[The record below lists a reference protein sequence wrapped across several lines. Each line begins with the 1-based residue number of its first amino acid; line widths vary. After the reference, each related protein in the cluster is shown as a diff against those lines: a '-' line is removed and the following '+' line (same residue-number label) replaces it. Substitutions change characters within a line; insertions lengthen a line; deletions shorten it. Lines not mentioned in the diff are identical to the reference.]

1 MRGRTKECTEIFS
14 IQDIVEKEKAREDVS
29 DELATLKEM
38 VAVLKQY
45 NTDLKKDENNII
57 KARLSYENTVK
68 WANEQQRKV
77 ERLLNNVVV
86 KLNELNSH
94 LSTVVRDAPKN
105 MTVKVAV
112 SETDKSAIQ
121 TQFDANVRN
130 MNKQH
135 QKNMAEIRQAFDTQI
150 TKEYEHSNAH
160 YKRIHDMLRQNDGF
174 YVSGFWLWV
183 CAAFLWIGVFVVVGC
198 VVIGVYK
205 AFVA

>member
-1 MRGRTKECTEIFS
+1 MRGRTKENTDSFS
-14 IQDIVEKEKAREDVS
+14 IQDIVEKEEAREDVS

-45 NTDLKKDENNII
+45 NTDLKKDENTVI
-57 KARLSYENTVK
+57 KARLSYEDTVK

-77 ERLLNNVVV
+77 EGLLNNVVI
-86 KLNELNSH
+86 KFNELNSH

-105 MTVKVAV
+105 MTVKIAV

-121 TQFDANVRN
+121 AQFDANVRN
-130 MNKQH
+130 MDKQH
-135 QKNMAEIRQAFDTQI
+135 QKNMAEIRQTFDTQI

-198 VVIGVYK
+198 VAIGIYK
-205 AFVA
+205 AFIS

>member
-1 MRGRTKECTEIFS
+1 MRGRTKESTENFS
-14 IQDIVEKEKAREDVS
+14 IQDIVEKEEARSEVS
-29 DELATLKEM
+29 GELAALKEM

-57 KARLSYENTVK
+57 KARLSYEDTVR

-86 KLNELNSH
+86 KFNELNNH
-94 LSTVVRDAPKN
+94 LGTVVRDAPKN
-105 MTVKVAV
+105 MTVKIAVA
-112 SETDKSAIQ
+112 ETDKSAIQ
-121 TQFDANVRN
+121 AQFDANVRN
-130 MNKQH
+130 MDKQH

-198 VVIGVYK
+198 VAIAIYK
-205 AFVA
+205 TFIF

>member
-1 MRGRTKECTEIFS
+1 MRGRTKENTENLS
-14 IQDIVEKEKAREDVS
+14 IQDIVEKEEAREDVS
-29 DELATLKEM
+29 DELAALKEI

-57 KARLSYENTVK
+57 KARLSYEDTVK

-77 ERLLNNVVV
+77 EKLLNNVIV
-86 KLNELNSH
+86 KFNELNSH
-94 LSTVVRDAPKN
+94 LGTVVRDAPKN
-105 MTVKVAV
+105 MTVRVAV

-121 TQFDANVRN
+121 AQFDANIRN
-130 MNKQH
+130 MDKQH
-135 QKNMAEIRQAFDTQI
+135 QKNMAEIRQTFDTQI

-198 VVIGVYK
+198 VAIAIYK
-205 AFVA
+205 AFIS

>member
-29 DELATLKEM
+29 DELATLKEI

-57 KARLSYENTVK
+57 KARLCYEDTVK
-68 WANEQQRKV
+68 WADEQQRKV

-121 TQFDANVRN
+121 AQFDANVRN
-130 MNKQH
+130 MNNQH

-183 CAAFLWIGVFVVVGC
+183 CAAFLWIGVCVVVGC
-198 VVIGVYK
+198 VAIAIYK
-205 AFVA
+205 TFIF